1 MNSHE
6 TVDKFLNGL
15 LSPEE
20 TTQFLQEVEQ
30 DAELRTLL
38 ESDRIINS
46 CINKERIQ
54 LMNHDLSGVAGA
66 FVAGLASTGSIA
78 SSGLLTAS
86 YAKKAGMSWITLA
99 TSSAL
104 SISVC
109 AGAYWFINSNESN
122 PTKTSQKINQL
133 IHVEKAEP
141 ISLNVPVTIQDKTQ
155 ELSKNKHRSLRQSQ
169 IIRKKQIVQESNL
182 PPVKKIQLEH
192 SSSKYR
198 PKTEE

>member
-20 TTQFLQEVEQ
+20 TTQFLQEVEH
-30 DAELRTLL
+30 DSDLRSLL

-133 IHVEKAEP
+133 IHVEKAET

-155 ELSKNKHRSLRQSQ
+155 EFSKNKHRSLRQSQ
-169 IIRKKQIVQESNL
+169 IERKKQIVQESHL
-182 PPVKKIQLEH
+182 PPIKKIQLEH

>member
-30 DAELRTLL
+30 DAELRSLL

-86 YAKKAGMSWITLA
+86 YAKKQ
-99 TSSAL
+99 
-104 SISVC
+104 VC
-109 AGAYWFINSNESN
+109 LG
-122 PTKTSQKINQL
+122 
-133 IHVEKAEP
+133 
-141 ISLNVPVTIQDKTQ
+141 
-155 ELSKNKHRSLRQSQ
+155 
-169 IIRKKQIVQESNL
+169 
-182 PPVKKIQLEH
+182 
-192 SSSKYR
+192 
-198 PKTEE
+198 

>member
-20 TTQFLQEVEQ
+20 TAQFLQKVEH
-30 DAELRTLL
+30 DVELRSLL

-46 CINKERIQ
+46 CINKERMQ
-54 LMNHDLSGVAGA
+54 LMHHDLSGVAGA

-78 SSGLLTAS
+78 SSGLITAS

-109 AGAYWFINSNESN
+109 AGAYWFINSNGPSN
-122 PTKTSQKINQL
+122 PKAAQKNNQL
-133 IHVEKAEP
+133 IHVEQAEP
-141 ISLNVPVTIQDKTQ
+141 ITINVPVTIQDKTP
-155 ELSKNKHRSLRQSQ
+155 EIAKNKTRSLKQSQ
-169 IIRKKQIVQESNL
+169 ILRGKQMVQDIPI

-198 PKTEE
+198 PKTQE